1 MGPERGVPNSAL
13 LGGRSAP
20 LKPPPPSWADGE
32 FGAVWRFDDKV
43 MALARPHSLLTG
55 HSGRFSPR
63 RRVSFH
69 FTLSVDSYYRRA
81 HARFYH
87 FGNLVMSGPGARASL
102 RLAPRLPCD
111 MIVGA
116 AHGPLRRL
124 PALSARLQKRPHR
137 TSDRAREQK
146 SSFRR
151 TSGLAAAGSGG
162 SGGHRCRRD
171 DREPRLSGARSL
183 VAGRGAPSE
192 TMAHARPPRLP
203 LALPAAAAAGQGV
216 GAAF

>member
-1 MGPERGVPNSAL
+1 
-13 LGGRSAP
+13 
-20 LKPPPPSWADGE
+20 
-32 FGAVWRFDDKV
+32 

-69 FTLSVDSYYRRA
+69 FMLSVDSYYRRA

-116 AHGPLRRL
+116 AHRPLRRL

-192 TMAHARPPRLP
+192 TMTHARPPACPSRFPQPPPQAKAWGPRFRVPLRLSP
-203 LALPAAAAAGQGV
+203 ITNLQNCGKLSFFSVMLVQSV
-216 GAAF
+216 TLLSY